1 MRTLLIEEYE
11 AYIESFE
18 APYASG
24 LRINSLKL
32 SVDQFKN
39 IVPFELEPIPW
50 IDHGFYYDSK
60 EQPAKHPYYYAGLY
74 YIQEPS
80 AMTPA
85 HFLPIEEGDKVLD
98 LCAAPGGKTT
108 ELGAKL
114 KGTGLLISNDISA
127 SRAKALVKNIELF
140 GITNALIT
148 SESPSKLSHYFVEYF
163 DKILVDAPCSGE
175 GMFRKDATM
184 IKSWEQYGVDYYHQ
198 LQKEI
203 IVEAAKMLKPGGY
216 LLYSTCTF
224 SPEENEGTLDYLL
237 NQYPEFTVETLPQIQ
252 GFHRG
257 RPEWI
262 NGREDLNHCIRI
274 WPHKVKG
281 EGHFIALLK
290 KGNPNIEHN
299 TSIDTK
305 TNKSTTYTEFDLF
318 VEENL
323 NINLDS
329 NRIQVIQD
337 KVYLMPEDLPN
348 LKGLR
353 FLRTGWYLGDL
364 KKKRFE
370 PSQAF
375 AMGLKKSEVNKTIN
389 FTKEQ
394 DEVIRYLKG
403 ETLHVEGQDGWQLI
417 TVDGYPLGWGKLN
430 KGVLKNKYYS
440 GWRWM

>member
-1 MRTLLIEEYE
+1 
-11 AYIESFE
+11 
-18 APYASG
+18 
-24 LRINSLKL
+24 
-32 SVDQFKN
+32 
-39 IVPFELEPIPW
+39 
-50 IDHGFYYDSK
+50 
-60 EQPAKHPYYYAGLY
+60 
-74 YIQEPS
+74 
-80 AMTPA
+80 MTPA